1 MYTGCAC
8 ACACAR
14 ACACT
19 LQVEYDLP
27 RTFPQHAD
35 FMPAGG
41 GGGDGAPA
49 RVDTPTLASLR
60 RVLLAFAAYE
70 PSVGYCQSLNFVAA
84 MLILV
89 GGEEGGFWM
98 LAAICANVI
107 PDYHTHQ
114 MTGLRID
121 TQVADAP
128 LTLRMLCTRH
138 ASVLHHCVCVHCVC
152 TACALHVHCMCTG
165 LPRVHRAGGRHARR
179 LDAAQA
185 RGTLQLLRGAA

>member
-1 MYTGCAC
+1 M
-8 ACACAR
+8 
-14 ACACT
+14 
-19 LQVEYDLP
+19 EYDLP

-35 FMPAGG
+35 FMPAG

-128 LTLRMLCTRH
+128 LTLRMR
-138 ASVLHHCVCVHCVC
+138 VHCMC
-152 TACALHVHCMCTG
+152 TACALHVHWTATG
-165 LPRVHRAGGRHARR
+165 APCRWSPRSSA
-179 LDAAQA
+179 
-185 RGTLQLLRGAA
+185 

>member
-1 MYTGCAC
+1 M
-8 ACACAR
+8 
-14 ACACT
+14 
-19 LQVEYDLP
+19 P

-35 FMPAGG
+35 FTPGG
-41 GGGDGAPA
+41 GGGDGSAA

-60 RVLLAFAAYE
+60 RVLLTFAAYE

-121 TQVADAP
+121 SQVAGA
-128 LTLRMLCTRH
+128 LTH
-138 ASVLHHCVCVHCVC
+138 VHCMC
-152 TACALHVHCMCTG
+152 TACALHVHCMCTACA
-165 LPRVHRAGGRHARR
+165 LACACACALHMHCRLATAACAPCRLWPRSSARPFPSSR
-179 LDAAQA
+179 
-185 RGTLQLLRGAA
+185 RTSTR

>member
-1 MYTGCAC
+1 M
-8 ACACAR
+8 
-14 ACACT
+14 
-19 LQVEYDLP
+19 P

-35 FMPAGG
+35 FTPGG
-41 GGGDGAPA
+41 GGGDGSAA

-60 RVLLAFAAYE
+60 RVLLTFAAYE

-89 GGEEGGFWM
+89 GGEEFGFWM
-98 LAAICANVI
+98 LAAICADVI

-128 LTLRMLCTRH
+128 LTLRMPCTRH
-138 ASVLHHCVCVHCVC
+138 ASVLHHCVYVHCVMCMC
-152 TACALHVHCMCTG
+152 TACTLRVHCMCTG
-165 LPRVHRAGGRHARR
+165 LPRVHHVCTTCAPRVQVVATLVGATLPKLEAHFNSLGVPLEILAS
-179 LDAAQA
+179 QA
-185 RGTLQLLRGAA
+185 RYTVH

>member
-1 MYTGCAC
+1 M
-8 ACACAR
+8 
-14 ACACT
+14 
-19 LQVEYDLP
+19 EYDLP

-152 TACALHVHCMCTG
+152 TACACALHVH
-165 LPRVHRAGGRHARR
+165 VHCC
-179 LDAAQA
+179 LLYTSDAADE
-185 RGTLQLLRGAA
+185 